1 MSDGGEITKTRFG
14 YFSPFVG
21 LFGVFWFLDWKRSM
35 KIDFI

>member
-14 YFSPFVG
+14 YFSRLLVC
-21 LFGVFWFLDWKRSM
+21 FGFWFLDWKRSM